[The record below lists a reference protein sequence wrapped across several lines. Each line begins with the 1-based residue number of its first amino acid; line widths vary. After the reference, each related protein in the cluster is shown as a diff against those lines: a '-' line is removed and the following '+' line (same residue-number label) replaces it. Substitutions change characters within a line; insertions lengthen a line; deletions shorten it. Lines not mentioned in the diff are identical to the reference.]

1 MARVA
6 LIFGYDRNLTADM
19 TGAEMHKPLM
29 GLRQI
34 VEKYLTAAG
43 DYEKPVPLGV
53 FTLSRPDTER
63 LFSSLDEDYHISRFL
78 KFTNDSGQ
86 AYSINGFP
94 QTHIAIE
101 KEIQSIL

>member
-1 MARVA
+1 
-6 LIFGYDRNLTADM
+6 M
-19 TGAEMHKPLM
+19 TGAEFHKPPIN
-29 GLRQI
+29 LRQI
-34 VEKYLTAAG
+34 VETYLSAAG
-43 DYEKPVPLGV
+43 DYEKALPLGAFV
-53 FTLSRPDTER
+53 LSQLDTER

-78 KFTNDSGQ
+78 KFTNGSGH

>member
-1 MARVA
+1 
-6 LIFGYDRNLTADM
+6 M
-19 TGAEMHKPLM
+19 TGAEIHKPLM
-29 GLRQI
+29 DLRQI
-34 VEKYLTAAG
+34 VEKYLSAAG
-43 DYEKPVPLGV
+43 DYEKPLSLGA
-53 FTLSRPDTER
+53 FALSQPDTER

-78 KFTNDSGQ
+78 KFTNGSGQ

>member
-1 MARVA
+1 
-6 LIFGYDRNLTADM
+6 M
-19 TGAEMHKPLM
+19 TGEQLRKPLM
-29 GLRQI
+29 DLRQI
-34 VEKYLTAAG
+34 VEKYLSTAG
-43 DYEKPVPLGV
+43 GYEKALPLGA
-53 FTLSRPDTER
+53 FALSQLDTER

-78 KFTNDSGQ
+78 KFTNGAGQ